1 MNRAVTRE
9 SYARRL
15 QRVIEHIWTRLDA
28 PLDLEAL
35 AQVACLSPY
44 HFHRIYRAMIGET
57 VAETVS
63 RLRLQRASMELARG
77 QDPIRAIA
85 VRAGYTSAS
94 AFTRAFRATYDQTPA
109 DFRAARRRNSGADPM
124 PVEIQDRP
132 PMRIATVPHRGPPP
146 QIGQAF
152 DRLMAWAGPKGV
164 VMPPAVGVAV
174 YLDDMSVVPPADQR
188 ALAGIT
194 VGPEVAGDETVTIHE
209 VPAGRYAVLL
219 YKGPYA
225 QIGKGYE
232 ELFGWLPSSGEE
244 PADAPCVEVNLND
257 PRKTAPADLLT
268 ELCLPLKS

>member
-1 MNRAVTRE
+1 MNRPVTRE
-9 SYARRL
+9 SYAQRL
-15 QRVIEHIWTRLDA
+15 NRVAEHIWAHLDE
-28 PLDLEAL
+28 PLDLTAL
-35 AQVACLSPY
+35 ADVAALSPF

-57 VAETVS
+57 VTETVS
-63 RLRLQRASMELARG
+63 RLRLQRASMELARSTT
-77 QDPIRAIA
+77 PISEIA
-85 VRAGYTSAS
+85 RRAGYAS
-94 AFTRAFRATYDQTPA
+94 NPAFSRAFRAAYDLAPA
-109 DFRAARRRNSGADPM
+109 AFRAARRAEPGAAPM

-132 PMRIATVPHRGPPP
+132 AMRIATVPHKGPPQ

-194 VGPEVAGDETVTIHE
+194 VGPEVENDDTVTIHE

-232 ELFGWLPSSGEE
+232 ALFGWLPTSGEE
-244 PADAPCVEVNLND
+244 PGHAPCVEVNLND
-257 PRKTAPADLLT
+257 PRKTAPAELLT
-268 ELCLPLKS
+268 ELCLPLK

>member
-1 MNRAVTRE
+1 MNRPVTRE
-9 SYARRL
+9 TYARRL
-15 QRVIEHIWTRLDA
+15 NRVAEHIWAHLDA
-28 PLDLEAL
+28 PLDLAQL
-35 AQVACLSPY
+35 AEVACLSPF
-44 HFHRIYRAMIGET
+44 HFHRIYRAMMGET

-77 QDPIRAIA
+77 QAPIGKIA
-85 VRAGYTSAS
+85 VRAGYAS
-94 AFTRAFRATYDQTPA
+94 NPAFTRAFRAAYDQTPA
-109 DFRAARRRNSGADPM
+109 AFRAARRRNSGAQPM
-124 PVEIQDRP
+124 TVEIQDRA
-132 PMRIATVPHRGPPP
+132 PMRIATVPHKGPPQ

-174 YLDDMSVVPPADQR
+174 YLDDMSVVPPAEQR

-219 YKGPYA
+219 YRGPYA

-232 ELFGWLPSSGEE
+232 ELFGWLPASGEE
-244 PADAPCVEVNLND
+244 PAHAPCVEVNLND

-268 ELCLPLKS
+268 ELCLPLK

>member
-1 MNRAVTRE
+1 MNRPVTRE

-15 QRVIEHIWTRLDA
+15 NRVAEHIWAHLDE
-28 PLDLEAL
+28 PLELTAL
-35 AQVACLSPY
+35 AEVACLSPF
-44 HFHRIYRAMIGET
+44 HFHRIYRALIGET

-77 QDPIRAIA
+77 PAPIGEIA
-85 VRAGYTSAS
+85 RRAGYAS
-94 AFTRAFRATYDQTPA
+94 TPAFTRAFRAAYDLAPA
-109 DFRAARRRNSGADPM
+109 AFRAARRAESGAPPM

-132 PMRIATVPHRGPPP
+132 ALRIACVTHRGPPQ

-174 YLDDMSVVPPADQR
+174 YLDDMSVVPPAEQR

-194 VGPEVAGDETVTIHE
+194 VGPEVESDETVTIHE

-225 QIGKGYE
+225 QIGRGYE
-232 ELFGWLPSSGEE
+232 ELFGWLPTSGEE
-244 PADAPCVEVNLND
+244 PAHAPCVEVNLND

-268 ELCLPLKS
+268 ELCLPLKA